1 MPTYIA
7 FLRAINVGS
16 HVVKMDT
23 LRKLF
28 EGMGFSNVETF
39 IASGNVI
46 FDSKSK
52 DIKAM
57 EKKIEA
63 SLKKSLG
70 YDVATFLRT
79 PAELVQII
87 GRKPFKDADEYVV
100 YIGFVPDIPNDE
112 AKKKLMTFRCES
124 DDFYVNGR
132 EVYWLCKKKMM
143 DSNFSYAKL
152 EKSFGMP
159 ATFRNSTT
167 VQRLALKFREATD

>member
-1 MPTYIA
+1 MPKYIA

-16 HVVKMDT
+16 HIVKMDL

-28 EGMGFSNVETF
+28 KGMGFSNIETF

-57 EKKIEA
+57 KKKIET

-70 YDVATFLRT
+70 YEVATFLRT
-79 PAELVQII
+79 PAELAEII
-87 GRKPFKDADEYVV
+87 RRKPFKDADEYVV
-100 YIGFVPDIPNDE
+100 YIGFVPDVPNDE
-112 AKKKLMTFRCES
+112 CKKKLMAFRCEV
-124 DDFYVNGR
+124 DDFHVNGR
-132 EVYWLCKKKMM
+132 EVYWLCRKNMM
-143 DSNFSYAKL
+143 ESNFSYAKL
-152 EKSFGMP
+152 EKTFGMP

-167 VQRLALKFREATD
+167 VQRLALKFPK